1 MVFTG
6 IVERTG
12 IVTEIVHS
20 KNLSKLTVQTSTEF
34 CQDIKIGASVCVDGV
49 CLTICTIDNDKLKF
63 DILMETLSVTTFD
76 AIKEEDIVNIER
88 SMKLGDEIGGHLLS
102 GHVSSTVKISKIET
116 PENNHILTFQTSSDV
131 LKYIF
136 PKGYV
141 ALNGVSL
148 TIGEV
153 DKVKK
158 TFNVYLIPETLR
170 LTNLQNKLIG
180 NRINIEIE
188 TQTRNMVDTISEIN
202 KESIHG

>member
-6 IVERTG
+6 IVEGTG

-63 DILMETLSVTTFD
+63 DIMMETLSVTTFD

-170 LTNLQNKLIG
+170 LTNLQNKLVG
-180 NRINIEIE
+180 NRINIELE

>member
-6 IVERTG
+6 IVEKTG

-49 CLTICTIDNDKLKF
+49 CLTVCTIDNDKLKF
-63 DILMETLSVTTFD
+63 DIMMETLSVTTFD

-202 KESIHG
+202 KESIYG

>member
-63 DILMETLSVTTFD
+63 DIMMETLSVTTFD

-170 LTNLQNKLIG
+170 LTNLQNKLVG

-202 KESIHG
+202 KESIYG

>member
-63 DILMETLSVTTFD
+63 DIMMETLSVTTFD

-202 KESIHG
+202 KESIYG

>member
-63 DILMETLSVTTFD
+63 DIMMETLSVTTFD

-116 PENNHILTFQTSSDV
+116 PENNHILIFQTSSDV

>member
-6 IVERTG
+6 IVEGTG
-12 IVTEIVHS
+12 IVTDIVHS
-20 KNLSKLTVQTSTEF
+20 KNLSELTVQTSTEF
-34 CQDIKIGASVCVDGV
+34 CQGIKIGASVCVDGV
-49 CLTICTIDNDKLKF
+49 CLTVCNIENDKLKF
-63 DILMETLSVTTFD
+63 DIMMETLSVTTFD
-76 AIKEEDIVNIER
+76 AIKEKDIVNIER

-102 GHVSSTVKISKIET
+102 GHVLNTVTISNIEI
-116 PENNHILTFQTSSDV
+116 PENNHILTFQTSSKV

-170 LTNLQNKLIG
+170 LTNLQNKLVG
-180 NRINIEIE
+180 DRINIEIE

>member
-6 IVERTG
+6 IVEGTG
-12 IVTEIVHS
+12 IVTEIVRS

-63 DILMETLSVTTFD
+63 DIMMETLSVTTFD

-116 PENNHILTFQTSSDV
+116 PENNYILTFQTSSDV

>member
-20 KNLSKLTVQTSTEF
+20 KNLSKLTVQTSMEF

-63 DILMETLSVTTFD
+63 DIMMETLSVTTFD

>member
-12 IVTEIVHS
+12 IVTKIVHS

-63 DILMETLSVTTFD
+63 DIMMETLSVTTFD

>member
-20 KNLSKLTVQTSTEF
+20 KNLSKLTVQTTTEF

-63 DILMETLSVTTFD
+63 DIMMETLSVTTFD

>member
-63 DILMETLSVTTFD
+63 DIIMETLSVTTFD

>member
-6 IVERTG
+6 IVEGTG

-20 KNLSKLTVQTSTEF
+20 KNLSNLTVQTSTEF
-34 CQDIKIGASVCVDGV
+34 CKGVKIGASVCVDGV
-49 CLTICTIDNDKLKF
+49 CLTACYVDNIKIKF
-63 DILMETLSVTTFD
+63 DIMMETLSVTTFD
-76 AIKEEDIVNIER
+76 TIKEDDIVNIER

-102 GHVSSTVKISKIET
+102 GHVSGTVIISNLET
-116 PENNHILTFQTSSDV
+116 PDNNHILTFQTSPEII
-131 LKYIF
+131 KYIF
-136 PKGYV
+136 SKGYV

-153 DKVKK
+153 DKAKK

-170 LTNLQNKLIG
+170 LTNLQNKLVG
-180 NRINIEIE
+180 DRINIEIE
-188 TQTRNMVDTISEIN
+188 TQTRNMVDTISEIS